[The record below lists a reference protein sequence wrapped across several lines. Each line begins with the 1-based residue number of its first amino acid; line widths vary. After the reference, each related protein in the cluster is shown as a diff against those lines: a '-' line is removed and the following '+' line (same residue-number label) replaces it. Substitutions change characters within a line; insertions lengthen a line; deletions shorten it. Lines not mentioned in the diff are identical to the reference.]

1 VSYGAP
7 IHGLGPNGE
16 PMAPRAI
23 GGLNEL
29 AAAVHLTAMKKGW
42 WGDIRDYL
50 PDTEE
55 SPAGPSM
62 RGHGR
67 NFTEVL
73 ALIHSEVSETL
84 EEYRSGS
91 LMDQVLWEHKDGT
104 RCIGT
109 TPCVEDNNAKPVGI
123 PIEMADILIRVPRCL
138 CRLGDRHRHG
148 APDQGCLQRVPPA
161 PPRRQTR
168 MIKELTPIVLI
179 GAALLMGGCI
189 QELPDGKI
197 TDKFTRAEG
206 ANARNGVC
214 KPGAKCETV
223 YNLCTSKCEDV
234 AKTDYDT
241 FQVGQMFS
249 QDAYNAGHGRS
260 GTKNN
265 QDPEAWPV
273 VFEAAND
280 DYSNKPFV
288 VHVQY
293 KCVPRMPNLSRRL
306 GGLHQDRERLR
317 RLG

>member
-123 PIEMADILIRVPRCL
+123 PIEMADILIRVLDACAAWEIDIDTALQIKAAYNESRP
-138 CRLGDRHRHG
+138 HRHG
-148 APDQGCLQRVPPA
+148 
-161 PPRRQTR
+161 
-168 MIKELTPIVLI
+168 
-179 GAALLMGGCI
+179 
-189 QELPDGKI
+189 GKL
-197 TDKFTRAEG
+197 A
-206 ANARNGVC
+206 
-214 KPGAKCETV
+214 
-223 YNLCTSKCEDV
+223 
-234 AKTDYDT
+234 
-241 FQVGQMFS
+241 
-249 QDAYNAGHGRS
+249 
-260 GTKNN
+260 
-265 QDPEAWPV
+265 
-273 VFEAAND
+273 
-280 DYSNKPFV
+280 
-288 VHVQY
+288 
-293 KCVPRMPNLSRRL
+293 
-306 GGLHQDRERLR
+306 
-317 RLG
+317 

>member
-1 VSYGAP
+1 
-7 IHGLGPNGE
+7 
-16 PMAPRAI
+16 
-23 GGLNEL
+23 
-29 AAAVHLTAMKKGW
+29 
-42 WGDIRDYL
+42 
-50 PDTEE
+50 
-55 SPAGPSM
+55 
-62 RGHGR
+62 
-67 NFTEVL
+67 
-73 ALIHSEVSETL
+73 
-84 EEYRSGS
+84 
-91 LMDQVLWEHKDGT
+91 
-104 RCIGT
+104 
-109 TPCVEDNNAKPVGI
+109 
-123 PIEMADILIRVPRCL
+123 
-138 CRLGDRHRHG
+138 
-148 APDQGCLQRVPPA
+148 
-161 PPRRQTR
+161 
-168 MIKELTPIVLI
+168 MIKKLTPIVLI
-179 GAALLMGGCI
+179 GAALFMGGCI
-189 QELPDGKI
+189 QELPDGRI

-293 KCVPRMPNLSRRL
+293 KCVPRMPNCQGGWVDYTKTVNGFDAWDEGVVVPFDVHPKEAVLTVTATGGQPVVCKLRKNSFYTYDENDSR
-306 GGLHQDRERLR
+306 GKKYAYCHAEGK
-317 RLG
+317 